1 MDAGL
6 LLIIGLG
13 VLLVIVIAFIV
24 VNESKKRSEQ
34 DALRNTADKY
44 IREENAR
51 NEALAR
57 EMELDPDEIQAW
69 IDEAYQAECM
79 VPPPCPGLT
88 VVNEETG
95 CCDLTTAEMTKFQQA
110 MKITESILYSVALSY
125 AFSKTVSGLYAASK
139 QGVKITRSAVQGISR
154 SMGRVAS
161 RGASRAATR
170 TSTRYGLRLLSRAA
184 AKVGM
189 GPLGLAVLAMELVS
203 FGLDMWDPF
212 GFDTYQAN
220 KVSKN
225 MRNAYEVQVQ
235 KSTMEGTLEERTD
248 YPIVFPL
255 ALAYPELNDDFFEA
269 YMARFTVDAI
279 ELIPEDQL
287 TNVIVNLLLGE
298 GANAYLSEEQIEN
311 AAKAFENAFQMVDA
325 VKRVERD
332 DFIYSF
338 YKDKG
343 LDKKIERVPFM
354 STARRYGVTLSK
366 EGCDEYNARMKED
379 HKKYA
384 AMHNRYGTDA
394 KCLKRLSSAVCEQRL
409 DEIVDT
415 TELEPGTTLI
425 LGDSQKCQWDEN
437 EGVDGTCIDVEA
449 EKYPKGGYTPLVALY
464 TDTYRVVNP
473 ADPGEKSTPNVL
485 EKKLPRKCA
494 LASPLGAVV
503 EHCLSLNK
511 HYNGVTFN
519 YETGYCDYSSDFCQS
534 YGMRFVDNDCELHP
548 GQKEAEV
555 VFGETLTKFTI
566 ILAQKA
572 AEFIKNVGD
581 CFASGFTDC

>member
-24 VNESKKRSEQ
+24 VNESKKRSNE

-88 VVNEETG
+88 VVDDETG
-95 CCDLTTAEMTKFQQA
+95 CCNLTDEELSKFQKA

-170 TSTRYGLRLLSRAA
+170 TSTRYGLRLLTRAA

-189 GPLGLAVLAMELVS
+189 GPVGLAVLAMELVS
-203 FGLDMWDPF
+203 FGLDMADPF
-212 GFDTYQAN
+212 GFNSYQAN

-225 MRNAYEVQVQ
+225 MRNAYEVEVQ

-255 ALAYPELNDDFFEA
+255 ALAYPEHNDDFFEA
-269 YMARFTVDAI
+269 YMARFTVDAM

-298 GANAYLSEEQIEN
+298 GANAILSEEEIEN

-343 LDKKIERVPFM
+343 LDEKIERVPFM

-366 EGCDEYNARMKED
+366 DGCDDYNTRMEPD

-384 AMHNRYGTDA
+384 SMHDRYGENE
-394 KCLKRLSSAVCEQRL
+394 KCLERLSSAVCEQRL

-415 TELEPGTTLI
+415 TELEAGTLI
-425 LGDSQKCQWDEN
+425 LGDSQRCQWDEN
-437 EGVDGTCIDVEA
+437 EGVDGTCIDAAA
-449 EKYPKGGYTPLVALY
+449 EKYPEGGYTPLVALY
-464 TDTYRVVNP
+464 TDTYRVVDP
-473 ADPGEKSTPNVL
+473 ANPGEKSTPNVL

-503 EHCLSLNK
+503 EHCMELNS
-511 HYNGVTFN
+511 HYNGVKFN
-519 YETGYCDYSSDFCQS
+519 YETGYCDYSSDFCKS
-534 YGMRFVDNDCELHP
+534 YGMKFVDNDCELYP
-548 GQKEAEV
+548 GQEEAQII
-555 VFGETLTKFTI
+555 FGTTVTNFSIIVGTK
-566 ILAQKA
+566 AG
-572 AEFIKNVGD
+572 EFFSDVED
-581 CFASGFTDC
+581 CIASGFTNC